1 MRGQLVPLKS
11 WIIATVVAL
20 PVAVA
25 GQEKEADKVALVEIN
40 TTAGRMVVELYN
52 ETPIHRD
59 NFLKL
64 VREVYY
70 DSTLFHKAIPGFM
83 IQGGDPESR
92 KAGPNT
98 VLGNE
103 GPGYTLAA
111 EIKPGLIHR
120 KGALAAVRQPD
131 QDNPEKRSNGS
142 QFYLVQGRKWFPDD
156 LTKLEKQMNTAKPDS
171 LQVHYSPED
180 VKTYETQGGTPHL
193 DGNYTVF
200 GQVVEGMEVLDR
212 IAALPCDGYDRP
224 LTDVRVWMRVME

>member
-25 GQEKEADKVALVEIN
+25 GQEKVADKVALVEIN
-40 TTAGRMVVELYN
+40 TTAGRMLVELYN

-180 VKTYETQGGTPHL
+180 VNVLRDPRRNAAFGWQLHRFWAGGRRSWKCWT
-193 DGNYTVF
+193 
-200 GQVVEGMEVLDR
+200 
-212 IAALPCDGYDRP
+212 ALPLCP
-224 LTDVRVWMRVME
+224 VMDTTGRSPTCGSGCA